1 MGHGVVL
8 MNLKQTVAALD
19 HVLENPRRVLDD
31 SIRTRLEQVGNDLR
45 ADSKWQLLLT
55 ITTIAILSYEAWS
68 LSPFGPNRGDT
79 YSEKA
84 RLIADQHLWIYPIG
98 GGFVGLFL
106 MILLTGGEL
115 KPWIRLC
122 LIGWIATFAH
132 IFWWFT
138 WPIK

>member
-1 MGHGVVL
+1 MDIR
-8 MNLKQTVAALD
+8 QAVAPID
-19 HVLENPRRVLDD
+19 QILEKPRQVLDD
-31 SIRTRLEQVGNDLR
+31 AVRSQLEQIGSSLRNDK
-45 ADSKWQLLLT
+45 KWQILLT
-55 ITTIAILSYEAWS
+55 VATIIILSYEAWS
-68 LSPFGPNRGDT
+68 LSPFGPGKGDT

-84 RLIADQHLWIYPIG
+84 RLIADQHIWIYSIG

-115 KPWIRLC
+115 RPWIRLC